1 MASSGLAQHFRGE
14 GGFTLASLMS
24 FCGLFYEN
32 IVRFLSLI
40 VTKLVNLGEEIA
52 LFKAVNRSFPV
63 NIKNSIV
70 HRNIL
75 LVFSLIYI
83 VVWYSGVLGVA
94 FGLPEMRLISKYAE
108 NDDH

>member
-1 MASSGLAQHFRGE
+1 MKISESQL
-14 GGFTLASLMS
+14 
-24 FCGLFYEN
+24 
-32 IVRFLSLI
+32 FLSLI

-70 HRNIL
+70 YRNIL

-94 FGLPEMRLISKYAE
+94 FGLREMRLISKYAE